1 MGNVQGNVILAGV
14 ATGPLLVLSKP
25 ISLWG
30 GVEPSTGRIIDPR
43 HPDHGTDISGSI
55 LVLPATIGS
64 SSSSAI
70 MLELLRQRH
79 APAAVLLGR
88 VDVVRATLEVRVS
101 NKAATRLYSKFGFAP
116 AAVRKAYY
124 PDNKEDALVMWAIL
138 STEIQNSQN
147 WVETRRLL

>member
-1 MGNVQGNVILAGV
+1 MAGSG
-14 ATGPLLVLSKP
+14 AGPLVVLAKP

-43 HPDHGTDISGSI
+43 HPDHGKDISGSV

-79 APAAVLLGR
+79 APAAVVLGR
-88 VDVVRATLEVRVS
+88 VDAILTLGIIVAREMGYPAIPVITLAAEDLARLPSQGWATVSGDGGIEVRGE
-101 NKAATRLYSKFGFAP
+101 R
-116 AAVRKAYY
+116 
-124 PDNKEDALVMWAIL
+124 
-138 STEIQNSQN
+138 
-147 WVETRRLL
+147 

>member
-1 MGNVQGNVILAGV
+1 MGTVQGSVILAGSG
-14 ATGPLLVLSKP
+14 AGPLVVLAKP

-43 HPDHGTDISGSI
+43 HPDHGKDISGSV

-79 APAAVLLGR
+79 APAAVVLGR
-88 VDVVRATLEVRVS
+88 VDAILTLGIIVAREMGYPAIPVITLAAEDLARLPSQGWATVSGDGGIEVRGE
-101 NKAATRLYSKFGFAP
+101 K
-116 AAVRKAYY
+116 
-124 PDNKEDALVMWAIL
+124 
-138 STEIQNSQN
+138 
-147 WVETRRLL
+147 

>member
-1 MGNVQGNVILAGV
+1 MGTVQGSVILAGSG
-14 ATGPLLVLSKP
+14 AGPLVVLAKP

-43 HPDHGTDISGSI
+43 HPDHGKDISGSV

-79 APAAVLLGR
+79 APAAVVLGR
-88 VDVVRATLEVRVS
+88 VD
-101 NKAATRLYSKFGFAP
+101 
-116 AAVRKAYY
+116 
-124 PDNKEDALVMWAIL
+124 AIL
-138 STEIQNSQN
+138 TLGIIVAREMGYPAIPVITLAAEDLARLPSQGWATVSGDGGIEISGQ
-147 WVETRRLL
+147 

>member
-1 MGNVQGNVILAGV
+1 MGTVQGSVILAGSG
-14 ATGPLLVLSKP
+14 AGPLVVLAKP

-43 HPDHGTDISGSI
+43 HPDHGRDISGSV

-79 APAAVLLGR
+79 APAAVVLGR
-88 VDVVRATLEVRVS
+88 VD
-101 NKAATRLYSKFGFAP
+101 
-116 AAVRKAYY
+116 
-124 PDNKEDALVMWAIL
+124 AIL
-138 STEIQNSQN
+138 TLGIIVAREMGYPAIPVIALAAEDLARLPRKGWATVSEDGEID
-147 WVETRRLL
+147 VRRET

>member
-1 MGNVQGNVILAGV
+1 MGTVQGSVILAGSG
-14 ATGPLLVLSKP
+14 AGPLVVLAKP

-43 HPDHGTDISGSI
+43 HPDHGKDISGSV

-88 VDVVRATLEVRVS
+88 VDAILTLGIIVAREMGYPAIPVITLAAEDLARLPSQGWATVSGDGGIEVRGE
-101 NKAATRLYSKFGFAP
+101 R
-116 AAVRKAYY
+116 
-124 PDNKEDALVMWAIL
+124 
-138 STEIQNSQN
+138 
-147 WVETRRLL
+147 

>member
-1 MGNVQGNVILAGV
+1 MGTVQGSVILAGSG
-14 ATGPLLVLSKP
+14 AGPLVVLAKP

-43 HPDHGTDISGSI
+43 HPDHGKDISGSV

-79 APAAVLLGR
+79 APAAVVLGR
-88 VDVVRATLEVRVS
+88 VD
-101 NKAATRLYSKFGFAP
+101 
-116 AAVRKAYY
+116 
-124 PDNKEDALVMWAIL
+124 AIL
-138 STEIQNSQN
+138 TLGIIVAREMGYPTIPVITLAAEDLARLPRKGWATVSEDGEID
-147 WVETRRLL
+147 VRRET

>member
-1 MGNVQGNVILAGV
+1 MGTVQGSVILAGSG
-14 ATGPLLVLSKP
+14 AGPLVVLAKP

-43 HPDHGTDISGSI
+43 HPDHGRDISGSV

-79 APAAVLLGR
+79 APAAVVLGR
-88 VDVVRATLEVRVS
+88 VD
-101 NKAATRLYSKFGFAP
+101 
-116 AAVRKAYY
+116 
-124 PDNKEDALVMWAIL
+124 AIL
-138 STEIQNSQN
+138 TLGIIVAREMGYPAIPVIALAAEDLARLPRKGWATVSEEGEID
-147 WVETRRLL
+147 VRRET

>member
-1 MGNVQGNVILAGV
+1 MGTVQGSVILAGSG
-14 ATGPLLVLSKP
+14 AGPLVVLAKP

-43 HPDHGTDISGSI
+43 HPDHGKDISGSV

-79 APAAVLLGR
+79 APAAVVLGR
-88 VDVVRATLEVRVS
+88 VD
-101 NKAATRLYSKFGFAP
+101 
-116 AAVRKAYY
+116 
-124 PDNKEDALVMWAIL
+124 AIL
-138 STEIQNSQN
+138 TLGIIVAREMGYPVIPVITLAAEDLARLPRKGWATVLEDGEID
-147 WVETRRLL
+147 VRGET

>member
-1 MGNVQGNVILAGV
+1 MGTVQGSVILAGSG
-14 ATGPLLVLSKP
+14 AGPLVVLAKP

-43 HPDHGTDISGSI
+43 HPDHGKDISGSV

-79 APAAVLLGR
+79 APAAVVLGR
-88 VDVVRATLEVRVS
+88 VDAILTLGIIVAREMGYPAIPVITLAAEDLARLPSQGWATVSEDGGIEVR
-101 NKAATRLYSKFGFAP
+101 G
-116 AAVRKAYY
+116 
-124 PDNKEDALVMWAIL
+124 E
-138 STEIQNSQN
+138 E
-147 WVETRRLL
+147 

>member
-1 MGNVQGNVILAGV
+1 MGTVQGSVILAGSG
-14 ATGPLLVLSKP
+14 AGPLVVLAKP

-43 HPDHGTDISGSI
+43 HPDHGKDISGSV

-79 APAAVLLGR
+79 APAAVVLGR
-88 VDVVRATLEVRVS
+88 VDAILTLGIIVAREMGYPTIPVITLAAEDLARLPSQGWATVSGDGGIEVRGE
-101 NKAATRLYSKFGFAP
+101 K
-116 AAVRKAYY
+116 
-124 PDNKEDALVMWAIL
+124 
-138 STEIQNSQN
+138 
-147 WVETRRLL
+147 

>member
-1 MGNVQGNVILAGV
+1 MGTVQGSVILAGSG
-14 ATGPLLVLSKP
+14 AGPLVVLAKP

-43 HPDHGTDISGSI
+43 HPDHGKDISGSV

-79 APAAVLLGR
+79 APAAVVLGR
-88 VDVVRATLEVRVS
+88 VD
-101 NKAATRLYSKFGFAP
+101 
-116 AAVRKAYY
+116 
-124 PDNKEDALVMWAIL
+124 AIL
-138 STEIQNSQN
+138 TLGVIVAREMGYPAIPVITLAAEDLARLPRKGWATVSEDGEID
-147 WVETRRLL
+147 VRRER